1 MQDESE
7 QNGRQIAVAIS
18 VLNGVKD
25 DVIEIKRM
33 LQQDYV
39 RVERFIAL
47 DDKVKDIKDESV
59 WLKRAIVSTIIGLVL
74 TFISQ
79 LIIK

>member
-1 MQDESE
+1 MQKDET
-7 QNGRQIAVAIS
+7 QLAVAIS

-25 DVIEIKRM
+25 DVSEIKRM

-39 RVERFIAL
+39 RVERFVSL

-59 WLKRAIVSTIIGLVL
+59 WLKRTVTATAIGLIA
-74 TFISQ
+74 TTIWQ
-79 LIIK
+79 LIVK